1 MTTSLPF
8 PLLRSGKVRE
18 VYDLGDQL
26 LMVAS
31 DRISAFDFVLAPTIP
46 RKGEVLTQ
54 LSRYWF
60 ERTGHLLQNH
70 YVAGDPEKIISLRP
84 ELAETRDE
92 WAGRGIL
99 VRKASPFPVECIV
112 RGYLSGSAWK
122 EYRES
127 GTLAGEKLE
136 EGLRESDRLPAVLF
150 SPSTK
155 AAEGHDENITF
166 DELKRS
172 LGQKTSY
179 LLRDLS
185 LALYRFGR
193 DAAARE
199 GIIVADTKFE
209 FGVSDTGEVL
219 LIDEVLTPDSSRFWP
234 ADRYEPGRGQESLD
248 KQPVRD
254 YLESLKVAGEWD
266 GNAPAPELPDEVV
279 SATTERYVDVYRR
292 LTGQELS

>member
-1 MTTSLPF
+1 MTSPLPF

-26 LMVAS
+26 LLVAS
-31 DRISAFDFVLAPTIP
+31 DRISAFDFVLEPTIP

-70 YVAGDPEKIISLRP
+70 YLAGDPQRIIELRP
-84 ELAETRDE
+84 ELEESKED
-92 WAGRGIL
+92 WAGRALL

-122 EYRES
+122 EYRKS

-166 DELKRS
+166 DELKRR

-179 LLRDLS
+179 LLHDLS

-193 DAAARE
+193 DVAARQ

-209 FGVSDTGEVL
+209 FGVSRTGEVL

-234 ADRYEPGRGQESLD
+234 ADLYEPGRGQESLD

-254 YLESLKVAGEWD
+254 YLESLRRSGEWD
-266 GNAPAPELPDEVV
+266 GAAPPPVLPDDVV
-279 SATTERYVDVYRR
+279 SATTERYLDVYRR

>member
-1 MTTSLPF
+1 MTTPPPF
-8 PLLRSGKVRE
+8 PLLRRGKVRE
-18 VYDLGDQL
+18 VYDLGEQL
-26 LMVAS
+26 LLVAS
-31 DRISAFDFVLAPTIP
+31 DRISAFDFVLPQAIP

-54 LSRYWF
+54 LSRFWF
-60 ERTGHLLQNH
+60 ERTGHLVQNH
-70 YVAGDPEKIISLRP
+70 YLAGDPQRMIALRP
-84 ELAETRDE
+84 ELAESQDV
-92 WAGRGIL
+92 WAGRGLL
-99 VRKASPFPVECIV
+99 VHKATPFPVECIV
-112 RGYLSGSAWK
+112 RGYLAGSAWK

-127 GTLAGEKLE
+127 GSLAGEKLE
-136 EGLRESDRLPAVLF
+136 EGLRESDRLPGVLF

-155 AAEGHDENITF
+155 AVEGHDENITF
-166 DELKRS
+166 DELKRR
-172 LGQKTSY
+172 LGQKTSL
-179 LLRDLS
+179 LLRELS

-193 DAAARE
+193 DLAARR

-254 YLESLKVAGEWD
+254 YLESLREAGEWD
-266 GNAPAPELPDEVV
+266 GEAPPPELSGEIV
-279 SATTERYVDVYRR
+279 SATTERYMDVYRR